1 MPGPRDALLER
12 LSGARGNLTVITA
25 TARLAREIRRQFDQ
39 HQLARGKQA
48 WESADVLPYH
58 NWLQRTWKNL
68 GAHLEA
74 CPTLLNELQ
83 LVAAWEA
90 IIRRDVR
97 RRARTAAPL
106 WNIHATAKTAVDA
119 WRILNAWNIDLAQCA
134 QSPQADHQ
142 CLVRWA
148 KQFQQ
153 LCAERNWTDPHCLAE
168 RLRAAC
174 EDEHPPQPITA
185 PIELAGFDHLLPQQ
199 HALIEALKKTGVEV
213 GLEIDMTGHGES
225 AHQPPAQKI
234 ERHHYQNETI
244 QWLSAARWV
253 REKLLD
259 NPEARVAIIAP
270 DLRKAA
276 PAIEYALKQT
286 LSPQQL
292 AEPGLSAD
300 LPYHLSLGKKLS
312 RHPVANAALVAL
324 APLAGRPLSFESL
337 SQLMRSPFI
346 RGADFEATARARL
359 ELWCRRRLPYQMRF
373 GQFLKE
379 LPDPDNLDNPDPA
392 ATISRGPHCPLLL
405 EALKAATPLLEGSG
419 KAQPA
424 GHWAR
429 HFGEW
434 LAQLGWPG
442 ERALDSDEFQ
452 AERAFRRQLRN
463 LASLDLTT
471 APMNAATAL
480 GWLQR
485 RVDEQPF
492 QVEARGAPAQVLGV
506 LEAAGQ
512 RFDYIW
518 FGGLVETDWPPAQR
532 PNPFIAV
539 RLQREAGVFEA
550 SHEHNFEYAARRQRR
565 LIASADEIVLSRP
578 ETVDDIPAEPSPLLT
593 QLGDSSNPSD
603 ATAADFDTPA
613 NIMHRCKPELQE
625 FTDTRGPGFTKSALA
640 KGGTA
645 LIENQ
650 AKCPFR
656 AFAIHRLGA
665 REPKQNE
672 QGLDAGERGSLIHRA
687 LQLAWEKI
695 ESSEKLHSLSADQ
708 LREIITDATGRASR
722 RYQVSSGCGE
732 RFHQTQI
739 RWASDTLGEWFE
751 VEKTRADAFAIN
763 ALEKETALNLD
774 GLQLAFK
781 IDRIDQLASGA
792 LALIDYKTGGV
803 GSLTNWC
810 GPRPQSPQLPL
821 YAVAQEAPVE
831 AVAYGRVRRGD
842 CGLRGVAREA
852 EFAPNARALQN
863 SRSLKGDFENWDALM
878 AHWRTTLSALAG
890 EFLAGE
896 ARVDPLNPTI
906 CAQCDLHGLC
916 RIGADSEAQNHDV
929 GHDAGHG
936 FGLAK

>member
-1 MPGPRDALLER
+1 MPSPRDAIIER
-12 LSGARGNLTVITA
+12 LSGGATVITA
-25 TARLAREIRRQFDQ
+25 TARLAREVKQQFDQ
-39 HQLARGKQA
+39 QQLARGKQA

-58 NWLQRTWKNL
+58 AWLQRTWKSF
-68 GAHLEA
+68 GAYLEA

-83 LVAAWEA
+83 LVAAWED
-90 IIRRDVR
+90 IIRRDIR
-97 RRARTAAPL
+97 HARTAAPL

-119 WRILNAWNIDLAQCA
+119 WRILNAWNIDLDQCG

-148 KQFQQ
+148 RQFQQ
-153 LCAERNWTDPHCLAE
+153 LCAERNWTDPYCLADL
-168 RLRAAC
+168 LRTASAA
-174 EDEHPPQPITA
+174 EHQPRPITA
-185 PIELAGFDHLLPQQ
+185 PIELAGFDHILPQQ
-199 HALIEALKKTGVEV
+199 QALIETLQKIGVEV
-213 GLEIDMTGHGES
+213 GVAGRDES
-225 AHQPPAQKI
+225 INQKI
-234 ERHHYQNETI
+234 ERHHYPNETI

-259 NPEARVAIIAP
+259 NPQARVAIIAP
-270 DLRKAA
+270 DLHKAA
-276 PAIEYALKQT
+276 PAIEYALKQI

-312 RHPVANAALVAL
+312 RHPVASAALLAL
-324 APLAGRPLSFESL
+324 APMAGRPLSVESICRL
-337 SQLMRSPFI
+337 IRSPFI
-346 RGADFEATARARL
+346 RGADGEAAARARL
-359 ELWCRRRLPYQMRF
+359 EAWCRRRLPYQIRF

-379 LPDPDNLDNPDPA
+379 LPDLDNPGAPVLPA
-392 ATISRGPHCPLLL
+392 AVSRGPHCPRLLR
-405 EALKAATPLLEGSG
+405 ALNAATPLLAGND

-429 HFGEW
+429 HFSEW
-434 LAQLGWPG
+434 LDQLGWPG

-471 APMNAATAL
+471 APMNAAAAL
-480 GWLQR
+480 GWLQH

-492 QVEARGAPAQVLGV
+492 QVEARGAPVQVLGV

-512 RFDYIW
+512 RFDQIW
-518 FGGLVETDWPPAQR
+518 FGGLVEADWPPAQR
-532 PNPFIAV
+532 PNPFIAAG
-539 RLQREAGVFEA
+539 LQRAAGVFEA
-550 SHEHNFEYAARRQRR
+550 SLEHNREYAAQQQTR
-565 LIASADEIVLSRP
+565 LIASAHEIVLSQP
-578 ETVDDIPAEPSPLLT
+578 ETVDEIPAEPSPLLT
-593 QLGDSSNPSD
+593 QPSEPRSP
-603 ATAADFDTPA
+603 AAADFDTPA
-613 NIMHRCKPELQE
+613 NLMHGRKPELQE
-625 FTDTRGPGFTKSALA
+625 FTDTHGPGLTAGTVA
-640 KGGTA
+640 KGGAA

-665 REPKQNE
+665 SEPKQNG

-695 ESSEKLHSLSADQ
+695 QSSEKLQSLSPDE
-708 LREIITDATGRASR
+708 LREIIRDAADRASR

-732 RFHQTQI
+732 GFQQTQI
-739 RWASDTLGEWFE
+739 RWAIDTLGEWFE
-751 VEKTRADAFAIN
+751 VEKARADAFAVS

-781 IDRIDQLASGA
+781 IDRIDQMASGA

-803 GSLTNWC
+803 DSLTKWR

-821 YAVAQEAPVE
+821 YAIAQETPVE
-831 AVAYGRVRRGD
+831 SVAYGRVKRAD
-842 CGLRGVAREA
+842 CGFSGVAREA
-852 EFAPNARALQN
+852 EFAPNVHPPQN
-863 SRSLKGDFENWDALM
+863 SHSLKQDFEDWDALM
-878 AHWRTTLSALAG
+878 EHWRTTLSELAR

-896 ARVDPLNPTI
+896 ARVDPFNPAV

-916 RIGADSEAQNHDV
+916 RIGADPEASSRGV
-929 GHDAGHG
+929 V
-936 FGLAK
+936 LPK